1 MHITRSE
8 INEMGKVERLNL
20 INSLGGYKQPNLIGT
35 KGDDEVENLAIFSSV
50 VHLGSNPPL
59 LGMITRPNVIPR
71 DTYRNI
77 KETGVYTINMVDE
90 SIIEKAHQTS
100 AKYKKSVS
108 EFTAVGLE
116 PTYLNNFK
124 APFVKKSN
132 VQMAMKFVEEYP
144 IKANGTVLIVGEI
157 IDVHLNLSKLKEDG
171 GLDLSKLE
179 IVTSSGVNTY
189 YSTKKVRKL
198 DYAKPS

>member
-1 MHITRSE
+1 MHITRNE

-77 KETGVYTINMVDE
+77 KEKGVYTINMVDE

-100 AKYKKSVS
+100 AKYKKNVS

-124 APFVKKSN
+124 APFVKRSN

-157 IDVHLNLSKLKEDG
+157 IDVHLNLNKLEEDG
-171 GLDLSKLE
+171 GLDLSKLG

-189 YSTKKVRKL
+189 YKTKKVHKL
-198 DYAKPS
+198 AYAKP

>member
-1 MHITRSE
+1 MHITRNE

-50 VHLGSNPPL
+50 IHLGSNPPL

-77 KETGVYTINMVDE
+77 KETGIYTINMVDE

-124 APFVKKSN
+124 APFVKRSN

-144 IKANGTVLIVGEI
+144 IKANGTILIVGEI
-157 IDVHLNLSKLKEDG
+157 IDVHLNLSKLEEDG